1 MGNIGDAVSSPTTR
15 SNQPE
20 ILVDLREAVQQ
31 AVDCHVD
38 QPEILVDLREVAI
51 RIANIRCKA
60 LAVQLQC
67 IC

>member
-15 SNQPE
+15 SNQ
-20 ILVDLREAVQQ
+20 VQQ

-38 QPEILVDLREVAI
+38 QPEILMDLREVAI